1 MYLHGKSLC
10 RKIILITILFLS
22 LNRVSAQDVP
32 DRIMSADI
40 PVFLGEENFLQRIN
54 EKTGGQ
60 REPVGLVLSGG
71 SARAFAHIG
80 VLRRLEELGIVPD
93 FIVANSMGAIVGLM
107 YAAGMSP
114 DMIQE
119 AVNTTNIGELF
130 NIVMPLDGGVM
141 DVSLFS
147 GLIRSYLGNP
157 DLSELP
163 IPVMVVCEDIRSKR
177 QIRISEG
184 PLLTVMEA
192 SYALPVYFNPVEM
205 GDYTLIDGG
214 ISNLVPLDVAYK
226 YSDRIIAATAF
237 YDNPKLDLKSPLTI
251 LNIAMDVGKSRSGI
265 SQLKYFDPL
274 LIRCDVEHY
283 SFMSFNLINEI
294 SEAGYSSAKALS
306 SVLSEFT
313 TGGVPAALEEVRN
326 DYRQLMDRA
335 NSQYRYLESI
345 PVAPAGIDMV
355 FTAMFPEGILNDFY
369 LDGGYN
375 AGLGADFKAGSFG
388 LQAGAAA
395 EVSSLS
401 EGDIHPLLFSGLS
414 YDPFYFLRLRAG
426 AGFSLTDNYVNITGI
441 SDILNSGYYYGQL
454 RLVPFAA
461 TGFRTEL
468 NLKAELGT
476 DASGELSSSLY
487 TGTLGAVL
495 FPNPAPEK
503 PFTIGAEAGIQ
514 AWTAESVF
522 GLAEIS
528 LTAAVPGTRN
538 LLLLEDRALGR
549 YPFSSG
555 TVPLFKRDS
564 LKLCV
569 EQTAGSTISPGSLLS
584 EYPQIVFN
592 ELRLLFNPYMF
603 EPAFSEIVIFQ
614 NIRAGAYGVFAYTD
628 RSAAG
633 AGFIVNSDVSLIGLK
648 PVPLNFYAG
657 WDFSA
662 SEFCWGFSFSKR

>member
-1 MYLHGKSLC
+1 MYQHSNSVY
-10 RKIILITILFLS
+10 RKILLVFTLFFS
-22 LNRVSAQDVP
+22 LLRLFAEDVP
-32 DRIMSADI
+32 DRIMSSDL
-40 PVFLGEENFLQRIN
+40 PVFLGEEKFIQRIN
-54 EKTGGQ
+54 EKTGGT
-60 REPVGLVLSGG
+60 REPIGLVLSGG

-80 VLRRLEELGIVPD
+80 VLKRLEELEIVPD

-163 IPVMVVCEDIRSKR
+163 VPIMVVCEDIRSKR
-177 QIRISEG
+177 QIRIAEG
-184 PLLTVMEA
+184 KLLTVMEA

-205 GDYTLIDGG
+205 YDFTLIDGG

-251 LNIAMDVGKSRSGI
+251 LNIAMDVGKSRTGI
-265 SQLKYFDPL
+265 SQLKQFDPV

-294 SEAGYSSAKALS
+294 SDAGYRSTDMLS
-306 SVLSEFT
+306 SVLTRFGN
-313 TGGVPAALEEVRN
+313 GGVSETLGE
-326 DYRQLMDRA
+326 YRESYRMVMDNA
-335 NSQYRYLESI
+335 NREYRYLESI
-345 PVAPAGIDMV
+345 PVEPSELNLV
-355 FTAMFPEGILNDFY
+355 FTAMFPEGVEDDFY
-369 LDGGYN
+369 LDSGYN

-388 LQAGAAA
+388 MEAGAAA

-401 EGDIHPLLFSGLS
+401 EGDIHPLLFTGLN
-414 YDPFYFLRLRAG
+414 YDPFYFLKLRAG
-426 AGFSLTDNYVNITGI
+426 AGFSLTEDFGNITGI
-441 SDILNSGYYYGQL
+441 EELFNAGYYYGQL
-454 RLVPFAA
+454 QLVPFASEK
-461 TGFRTEL
+461 FRTDL
-468 NLKAELGT
+468 NIKAEITT
-476 DASGELSSSLY
+476 DSSWTLSDSLY
-487 TGTLGAVL
+487 TGTVEAAL
-495 FPNPAPEK
+495 FPNADSEK
-503 PFTIGAEAGIQ
+503 PLSIYAAAGLQ
-514 AWTAESVF
+514 GWDFQSLF

-528 LTAAVPGTRN
+528 LTAAVPGTGN
-538 LLLLEDRALGR
+538 LLLLEDRALAR

-564 LKLCV
+564 LKLAAAHYTPYPAD
-569 EQTAGSTISPGSLLS
+569 QDTTAG
-584 EYPQIVFN
+584 YPRLVFN
-592 ELRLLFNPYMF
+592 EIRLLFNPYMF

-614 NIRAGAYGVFAYTD
+614 NIKAGAYGVFAYTD
-628 RSAAG
+628 EP
-633 AGFIVNSDVSLIGLK
+633 GFGTGFFLHSDVSLIGLK
-648 PVPLNFYAG
+648 PVPLNLFAG

-662 SEFCWGFSFSKR
+662 SEFCWGFSFSE